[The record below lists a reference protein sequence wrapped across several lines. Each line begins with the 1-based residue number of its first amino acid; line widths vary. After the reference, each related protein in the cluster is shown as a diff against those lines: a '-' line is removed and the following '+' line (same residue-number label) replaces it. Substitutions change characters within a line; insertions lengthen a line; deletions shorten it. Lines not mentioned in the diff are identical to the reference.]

1 MPQSR
6 TINPPRTSK
15 IFSHLVNVDGV
26 PEQGLDLA
34 VSADEA
40 TRKALAAADG
50 IVGIASLEADFHV
63 ARRGLDEFNVS
74 GTLRAKITQICIV
87 SLEPFETDVFE
98 EIDVDFAPPSAAVL
112 AAANGGAVPGGLA
125 ASDRD
130 PPDPITDGMIDVGA
144 LAAEFLA
151 LGLDP
156 YPKKP
161 DVEFEPVTFPPE
173 KDERPFDVLKKL
185 TGQS

>member
-1 MPQSR
+1 MPQRR
-6 TINPPRTSK
+6 TVNPPPHK
-15 IFSHLVNVDGV
+15 IFSHIVNVNEV

-40 TRKALAAADG
+40 TREALAAADG
-50 IVGIASLEADFHV
+50 IAGIASLMADFHV

-74 GTLRAKITQICIV
+74 GTLRAKITQICVV
-87 SLEPFETDVFE
+87 SLEPFETDVVE

-161 DVEFEPVTFPPE
+161 DVEFAPVTFPPE